1 MKSLLFL
8 LIFLF
13 NSILTQESY
22 IDSTQIKNPKYSWKL
37 SIVPGLGQ
45 LYNGNFHKSFFIN
58 SAFSIAF
65 LEMKQK
71 KNSINKRNTMAWWLF
86 GIYVLG
92 IIDAYV
98 DAHLT
103 SFPKIKNNKKI

>member
-1 MKSLLFL
+1 MKNSIIL

-13 NSILTQESY
+13 NIILTQESY

-37 SIVPGLGQ
+37 SVVPGLGQ

-58 SAFSIAF
+58 SAFSLAY
-65 LEMKQK
+65 LEMKQRH
-71 KNSINKRNTMAWWLF
+71 NNINKRNTMAWWLF

-103 SFPKIKNNKKI
+103 SFPKIKNSKNI